1 MIEYIGPK
9 KLIRPSAL
17 HLFENKNYVLQHKND
32 GCWCGIQIDESGNV
46 SLFAR
51 SGIPHSL
58 NLTKEI
64 VRTKLPQ
71 LKNSILFGELE
82 IRTSWSTGR
91 TLERGYPLINL
102 FDIEKLQK
110 EEVTALSWNERNKL
124 VTECC
129 SVTSSKFFKMTESVF
144 ANFVFSYSNW
154 RKQGIEGGVLKLRS
168 SSLKEKDREG
178 KLSSWIK
185 VLDFP
190 RT

>member
-9 KLIRPSAL
+9 RLIRPSAL
-17 HLFENKNYVLQHKND
+17 SLFENKNYVFQHKND

-64 VRTKLPQ
+64 VQTKLPQ
-71 LKNSILFGELE
+71 LKNSILFGEIE
-82 IRTSWSTGR
+82 IRTSWSARR

-110 EEVTALSWNERNKL
+110 EEVSTLSWNERNKL

-129 SVTSSKFFKMTESVF
+129 GAASSKFFKMTESVY

>member
-9 KLIRPSAL
+9 RLIRPSAL
-17 HLFENKNYVLQHKND
+17 SLFENKNYVFQHKND

-64 VRTKLPQ
+64 VQTKLPQ
-71 LKNSILFGELE
+71 LKNSILFGEIE
-82 IRTSWSTGR
+82 IRTSWSARR

-124 VTECC
+124 VIECC
-129 SVTSSKFFKMTESVF
+129 NIASSKFFKMTESVF

>member
-32 GCWCGIQIDESGNV
+32 GCWCEVRIDGSGNV
-46 SLFAR
+46 VLFAR
-51 SGIPHSL
+51 SGNVHSL

-64 VRTKLPQ
+64 TKVKLPQ
-71 LKNSILFGELE
+71 LKNSVLLGELE
-82 IRTSWSTGR
+82 IKTEWSTKR
-91 TLERGYPLINL
+91 SRERGYPVINL
-102 FDIEKLQK
+102 FDVKRLQG
-110 EEVTALSWNERNKL
+110 EDFFTVQWNDRNSI
-124 VTECC
+124 VNECHKAI
-129 SVTSSKFFKMTESVF
+129 SNKFFSVTESVY
-144 ANFVFSYSNW
+144 ANFVFAYSNW
-154 RKQGIEGGVLKLRS
+154 RKRGIEGGVLKLRT
-168 SSLKEKDREG
+168 SSLIERDREG